1 MAELLLELLSEEIP
15 ARMQGRAAADLKR
28 LVTTALDE
36 ARLGFET
43 AESYVTPRRL
53 TLVIDGLPPAQ
64 RDITEER
71 KGPRVGA
78 PDKAIEG
85 FLRGAGLE
93 AIEQCEVREIK
104 GNAFY
109 FATTAKQGEA
119 TTAVLPGLI
128 LGAMDA
134 LPWPKSMRWGA
145 GARRWVRP
153 LHQILAVFGDKVPD
167 PSHIHLKLLLTTG
180 SDLPEH
186 LLFRAS
192 TVGHRFMSSGEIHVS
207 SFGDYRAKLRRA
219 YVMLDPAERREV
231 IRSGAGALAAAEG
244 LTLEEDEALLDEV
257 TGLVEW
263 PVPLLGRIDDAY
275 MGLPAEVLS
284 TVMRAHQRYFALVD
298 GEGRLAPRFVV
309 VANIVAEDGGA
320 AIVAGNERVLRA
332 RLADAQFFW
341 DQDRRN
347 SLASRTPA
355 LKNVVFHAKL
365 GTLDEKVDRIQA
377 LAADLGAYI
386 PDADRDRIRSAA
398 RLAKADLIT
407 EMVGEFPELQGVM
420 GRYYA
425 LRDGEHADVAQ
436 AIAEHYSPLGP
447 GDRCPT
453 APVSVAVALADK
465 IDTLVGFFA
474 IGERPTGSKDPYAL
488 RRAALG
494 VIRLVLENGLRLR
507 LGPVF
512 HAAGHLY
519 AETAAQSKGEL
530 LAEGLLEFFADR
542 LKVHLRARGVRHD
555 LVSAVFALGG
565 EDDLVR
571 LLARVE
577 ALAAFLGSE
586 DGANLL
592 VAHNRAANIVAI
604 EEKKGVASY
613 DGAPDPALFE
623 AAAERALAH
632 ALSDAV
638 DRCRPLLE
646 DEDYAGVMGAMATL
660 RRPLDA
666 FFESVTV
673 NCEDPALR
681 ENRLKLLSR
690 IPATLGEVADFSKIE
705 G

>member
-15 ARMQGRAAADLKR
+15 ARMQSRAAADLKR
-28 LVTTALDE
+28 LVTVALE
-36 ARLGFET
+36 GSRLGFES
-43 AESYVTPRRL
+43 AECYVTPRRL
-53 TLVIDGLPPAQ
+53 TLVVDGLPHAQ
-64 RDITEER
+64 PDITEER

-78 PDKAIEG
+78 PEKAIEG
-85 FLRGAGLE
+85 FLRSAGLE

-104 GNAFY
+104 GNAFH
-109 FATTAKQGEA
+109 FATTAKRGEA
-119 TTAVLPGLI
+119 TAAVLPGLI

-134 LPWPKSMRWGA
+134 LSWPKSMRWGA
-145 GARRWVRP
+145 GERRWVRP
-153 LHQILAVFGDKVPD
+153 LHGIAAVFAGEVLAGRWDE
-167 PSHIHLKLLLTTG
+167 G
-180 SDLPEH
+180 ANDLE
-186 LLFRAS
+186 FVYQTR
-192 TVGHRFMSSGEIHVS
+192 GHRFLAAGPIA
-207 SFGDYRAKLRRA
+207 FTDFADYRAKLRRA

-231 IRSGAGALAAAEG
+231 IEAGASALAAAEG
-244 LTLEEDEALLDEV
+244 LALQEDEALLDEV
-257 TGLVEW
+257 AGLVEW

-284 TVMRAHQRYFALVD
+284 TVMRAHQRYFALID

-309 VANIVAEDGGA
+309 VANIAAADGGA

-377 LAADLGAYI
+377 LAADLGAAI
-386 PDADRDRIRSAA
+386 PGADRDRIRSAA

-447 GDRCPT
+447 NDSCPT

-474 IGERPTGSKDPYAL
+474 IGQRPTGSKDPYAL

-512 HAAGHLY
+512 RASGHLY
-519 AETAAQSKGEL
+519 AETAADSKGEP
-530 LAEGLLEFFADR
+530 LADGLLEFFADR
-542 LKVHLRARGVRHD
+542 LKVHLHERGVRHD

-577 ALAAFLGSE
+577 ALAAFIGSE

-592 VAHNRAANIVAI
+592 VAYNRAANIVAI
-604 EEKKGVASY
+604 EEKKDAAPY
-613 DGAPDPALFE
+613 DGAPNPALFE
-623 AAAERALAH
+623 AAEERALAR

-638 DRCRPLLE
+638 DRCGPLLE
-646 DEDYAGVMGAMATL
+646 EEDFAGVMGAVAAL
-660 RRPLDA
+660 RRPVDA
-666 FFESVTV
+666 FFDTVTV

>member
-15 ARMQGRAAADLKR
+15 ARMQARAAADLKR
-28 LVTTALDE
+28 LVTAALEE

-53 TLVIDGLPPAQ
+53 TLVVDGLPPIQ

-85 FLRGAGLE
+85 FLRSAGLE
-93 AIEQCEVREIK
+93 TVEQCEVREIK

-109 FATTAKQGEA
+109 FATIAKRGEA
-119 TTAVLPGLI
+119 AVAVLPGLI

-134 LPWPKSMRWGA
+134 LSWPKSMRWGA
-145 GARRWVRP
+145 GTRRWVRP

-167 PSHIHLKLLLTTG
+167 PSDIHVKLLLTPD
-180 SDLPEH
+180 SDLPNH

-192 TVGHRFMSSGEIHVS
+192 TVGHRFMSPGEIDVS
-207 SFGDYRAKLRRA
+207 SFGDYRTKLRA
-219 YVMLDPAERREV
+219 AHVMLDPAERREV
-231 IRSGAGALAAAEG
+231 IRSGASALATAEG
-244 LTLEEDEALLDEV
+244 LALEENEALLDEV
-257 TGLVEW
+257 AGLVEW

-284 TVMRAHQRYFALVD
+284 TVMHAYQRYFALLD
-298 GEGRLAPRFVV
+298 GEGGLAPYFVV
-309 VANIVAEDGGA
+309 VANIAAEDGGA

-377 LAADLGAYI
+377 LAADLGAAI
-386 PDADRDRIRSAA
+386 PGADRDRIRSAA

-447 GDRCPT
+447 NDSCPT

-474 IGERPTGSKDPYAL
+474 IGERPTGSKDPYAM

-512 HAAGHLY
+512 RASGHLY
-519 AETAAQSKGEL
+519 GEIAADSKGEP
-530 LAEGLLEFFADR
+530 LADGLLDFFADR
-542 LKVHLRARGVRHD
+542 LKVHLREQGVRYD

-577 ALAAFLGSE
+577 ALAAFIGSE

-592 VAHNRAANIVAI
+592 VAYNRAANIVAI
-604 EEKKGVASY
+604 EEKKDAAPY
-613 DGAPDPALFE
+613 DGAPNSALFE
-623 AAAERALAH
+623 SAEERALAW

-638 DRCRPLLE
+638 GRCGPLLE
-646 DEDYAGVMGAMATL
+646 EEDFAGVMGAVAAL
-660 RRPLDA
+660 RRPVDA
-666 FFESVTV
+666 FFDNVTV

-690 IPATLGEVADFSKIE
+690 IPATLGGVADFSKIE

>member
-1 MAELLLELLSEEIP
+1 MAELLLEILSEEIP
-15 ARMQGRAAADLKR
+15 ARMQARAAADLKR
-28 LVTTALDE
+28 LVTAALEE
-36 ARLGFET
+36 AHLGFET

-53 TLVIDGLPPAQ
+53 TLVVDGLPPAQ
-64 RDITEER
+64 PDVTEER

-78 PDKAIEG
+78 PEKAIEG
-85 FLRGAGLE
+85 FLRSAGLDSV
-93 AIEQCEVREIK
+93 EQCEVREIK
-104 GNAFY
+104 GNEFY
-109 FATTAKQGEA
+109 FATIKKPGEA
-119 TTAVLPGLI
+119 AATVLPGLI

-134 LPWPKSMRWGA
+134 LSWPKSMRWGT
-145 GARRWVRP
+145 GTRRWVRP
-153 LHQILAVFGDKVPD
+153 LHQILAVFGDKLPD
-167 PSHIHLKLLLTTG
+167 PSQAHVKLLLAAD

-192 TVGHRFMSSGEIHVS
+192 TVGHRFMSPGEIDVS
-207 SFGDYRAKLRRA
+207 SFGDYRRKLRAAR
-219 YVMLDPAERREV
+219 VMLDPAERREV

-244 LTLEEDEALLDEV
+244 LALEENDALLGEV
-257 TGLVEW
+257 AGLVEW

-284 TVMRAHQRYFALVD
+284 TVMHAHQRYFALVD

-309 VANIVAEDGGA
+309 VANIEAADGGA

-341 DQDRRN
+341 DQDRRG
-347 SLASRTPA
+347 SLASRAPS
-355 LKNVVFHAKL
+355 LKNVVFHEKL

-377 LAADLGAYI
+377 LAADLGAHI

-398 RLAKADLIT
+398 RLAKADLT
-407 EMVGEFPELQGVM
+407 TGMVGEFPELQGVM

-425 LRDGEHADVAQ
+425 LNDGEHTDVAQ

-447 GDRCPT
+447 NDRCPT
-453 APVSVAVALADK
+453 APVSVAISLADK

-474 IGERPTGSKDPYAL
+474 IEERPTGSKDPYAL

-512 HAAGHLY
+512 RAAGHLY

-530 LAEGLLEFFADR
+530 LAVGLLEFFADR
-542 LKVHLRARGVRHD
+542 LKVHLRERGTRHD

-577 ALAAFLGSE
+577 ALAQFLGSD

-604 EEKKGVASY
+604 EEKKDGASY
-613 DGAPDPALFE
+613 DGVPDPRLFE
-623 AAAERALAH
+623 AAEERALAE
-632 ALSDAV
+632 ALADAV
-638 DRCRPLLE
+638 ERCGPLLE
-646 DEDYAGVMGAMATL
+646 AEDFAGVMAAMAAL
-660 RRPLDA
+660 RQPVDA
-666 FFESVTV
+666 FFDTVTV
-673 NCEDPALR
+673 NCDDPALR

-690 IPATLGEVADFSKIE
+690 IPVTLGEVADFSRIE